1 MEKILFKVINLDLKH
16 KRVEVGMNGN
26 VLLKIQYKYILTKFE
41 SAYPRAS

>member
-26 VLLKIQYKYILTKFE
+26 VLLRIQYKYILPKFE